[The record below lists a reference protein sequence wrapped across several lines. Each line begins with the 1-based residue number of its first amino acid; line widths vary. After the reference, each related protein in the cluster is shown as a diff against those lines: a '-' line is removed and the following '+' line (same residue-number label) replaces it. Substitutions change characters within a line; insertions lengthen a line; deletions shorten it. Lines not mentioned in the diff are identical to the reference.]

1 MLGGLE
7 WAGLPIVAELLGIED
22 VETLVRQ
29 LIAIREDSNKRA
41 SAS

>member
-1 MLGGLE
+1 MLDGLE

-29 LIAIREDSNKRA
+29 LIAIREDQKKTA
-41 SAS
+41 SAT